1 MRRLQL
7 PRAKCMV
14 GCTLYL
20 ITLRSVGTVSN
31 LEHIK
36 NVSKIIMGDRLIFIC
51 LDPRTKIKTSNPGRS
66 SHGSAFCVNLRLV
79 FLLSFSI

>member
-1 MRRLQL
+1 MQL

-31 LEHIK
+31 PERIK
-36 NVSKIIMGDRLIFIC
+36 NVSKIIMGDRLILIFALIRE
-51 LDPRTKIKTSNPGRS
+51 LKKKNQTRVD
-66 SHGSAFCVNLRLV
+66 LV
-79 FLLSFSI
+79 MVVHFV